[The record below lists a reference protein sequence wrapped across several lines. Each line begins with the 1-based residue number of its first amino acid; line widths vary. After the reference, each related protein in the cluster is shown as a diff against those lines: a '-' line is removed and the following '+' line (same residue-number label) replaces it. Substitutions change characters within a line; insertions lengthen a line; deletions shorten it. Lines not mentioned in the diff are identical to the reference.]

1 MTTNKNTLILVDGS
15 GYLYRA
21 FHALPPL
28 TNSQGMPTGAIY
40 GITNMLKNL
49 LAEYQPTYVAVVFDA
64 RGKTFRHDL
73 YTEYKAN
80 RPAMPDDLSQQ
91 IPWVHELIQALGFP
105 LLAEAGVEADDVIG
119 TLAKQAESAGMQTL
133 IFTGDKDFAQLVND
147 HIILVDT
154 MKNTRLDTQGVQ
166 TKFGIP
172 PELMVDYLSLIGDT
186 VDNVPGVNKVGP
198 KTAVKW
204 LDAYGSLS
212 EIMKHADKIKGKVGE
227 NLRNALN
234 YLPLTQQLVTIKC
247 DVPLS
252 KTPAELTLNTPD
264 NVKLYPLY
272 ETLAFKQW
280 LNEVSEF
287 GEPASKIVEHDYQTI
302 LTEDAFSYWLEKLQQ
317 SEIFAVDTET
327 TSLNP
332 LEAEIVGISFAVKP
346 YEAAYL
352 PLTHDYIGAPAQLE
366 REKVFKHLR
375 PILENPKLLKVGQNL
390 KYDFQILKKY
400 NIQLQGMAFD
410 TMLESYILESTTK
423 HDMDSMAQKHLQH
436 KTIPFEQ
443 VAGKGKKQLTFNQID
458 LEHASPYAA
467 EDADVTLQ
475 LHHVFTPKLQQIPR
489 LKSVLTDI
497 EMPLVPILAN
507 MENNGVKID
516 ANQLYAQSLEL
527 SAQLAKLE
535 TEVHQLAG
543 KTFNLN
549 SPKQLQTLFFDELK
563 LPVLKKTP
571 KGEPSTAV
579 EVLEELAADYPLP
592 QLILQHRSLSKLKST
607 YTDALP
613 KQISPH
619 TGRVHT
625 SYHQAVTATGR
636 LSSTDPNLQNIP
648 IRTAEGRRIRQAFV
662 APKDYVLLAADYS
675 QIELRIMAH
684 LSQDEKLLTA
694 FANHQDIHQAT
705 AAEVFQTEI
714 AQVTSEQRRKAKA
727 VNFGLIYGMQA
738 FGLAKQ
744 LGIERKEAQTYID
757 TYFERYPQVKAFME
771 ATRELARQQGYVE
784 TVFGRRLYVPEI
796 NSRNYQRRQYA
807 ERSAI
812 NAPMQGTAADIIKLA
827 MIKVDQWIQT
837 CAMDVKMLL
846 QVHDEL
852 VFEVPQNYV
861 EKAKAEIG
869 QAMINAAQLKVPLVV
884 DIGMGENW
892 EQAY

>member
-1 MTTNKNTLILVDGS
+1 MATNTLILVDGS

-28 TNSQGMPTGAIY
+28 SNSQGIPTGAVY
-40 GITNMLKNL
+40 GVANMLKNL

-64 RGKTFRHDL
+64 RGKTFRSDL
-73 YTEYKAN
+73 YAEYKSN

-91 IPWVHELIQALGFP
+91 IPWVHELVEALGFP
-105 LLAEAGVEADDVIG
+105 LLMETGVEADDVIG
-119 TLAKQAESAGMQTL
+119 TLAKQAEVAGMQTL

-147 HIILVDT
+147 NIMLIDT
-154 MKNTRLDTQGVQ
+154 MKNTRLDEQGVKD
-166 TKFGIP
+166 KFGIL
-172 PELMVDYLSLIGDT
+172 PERIVDYLSLIGDT
-186 VDNVPGVNKVGP
+186 SDNVPGVQKVGP

-204 LDAYGSLS
+204 LEQYGSLAN
-212 EIMKHADKIKGKVGE
+212 IMSNADKIKGKVGE
-227 NLRNALN
+227 NLREALN

-247 DVPLS
+247 DVSLPKS
-252 KTPAELTLNTPD
+252 PTELTLNEP
-264 NVKLYPLY
+264 NNSKLYFIY
-272 ETLAFKQW
+272 DTLEFKQW
-280 LNEVSEF
+280 LSEF
-287 GEPASKIVEHDYQTI
+287 SDLSKPLKQQVEHDYKAI
-302 LTEDAFSYWLEKLQQ
+302 LTETDLSQWIEKLQN
-317 SEIFAVDTET
+317 SDIFAVDTET
-327 TSLNP
+327 TSLDP
-332 LEAEIVGISFAVKP
+332 LNAEIVGLSFAVTP
-346 YEAAYL
+346 HEAVYL
-352 PLTHDYIGAPAQLE
+352 PLSHNYLGAPAQLDKE
-366 REKVFKHLR
+366 QVFKQLR

-400 NIQLQGMAFD
+400 AIHLQGMAFD
-410 TMLESYILESTTK
+410 TMLESYVLDSTAK
-423 HDMDSMAQKHLQH
+423 HDMDSMAKKHLQH
-436 KTIPFEQ
+436 KTITFEE

-458 LEHASPYAA
+458 LEQATPYAA
-467 EDADVTLQ
+467 EDADITLQ
-475 LHHVFTPKLQQIPR
+475 LHQKLYPQLSASLLSVF
-489 LKSVLTDI
+489 TDI
-497 EMPLVPILAN
+497 EMLLVPVLAS
-507 MENNGVKID
+507 MEMHGVKID
-516 ANQLYAQSLEL
+516 TNPLYAQSLEL
-527 SAQLAKLE
+527 SAQLKKLE
-535 TEVHQLAG
+535 TEVYDIAG

-549 SPKQLQTLFFDELK
+549 SPKQLQILLFEELK

-579 EVLEELAADYPLP
+579 DVLEELAADYPLP
-592 QLILQHRSLSKLKST
+592 NLILQHRSLSKLKST

-613 KQISPH
+613 KQINLH

-648 IRTAEGRRIRQAFV
+648 IRTPEGRRIRQAFI
-662 APKDYVLLAADYS
+662 APEGYVLLAADYS

-684 LSQDEKLLTA
+684 LSEDEKLLTA

-714 AQVTSEQRRKAKA
+714 TQVTSEQRRKAKA

-757 TYFERYPQVKAFME
+757 TYFERYPHVKAFME

-796 NSRNYQRRQYA
+796 HSKNYQRRQYA

-827 MIKVDQWIQT
+827 MIKVSQWIQT
-837 CAMDVKMLL
+837 CPVDIKMIL

-852 VFEVPQNYV
+852 VFEVSETYV
-861 EKAKAEIG
+861 AEAQTQIEA
-869 QAMINAAQLKVPLVV
+869 AMTRAAQLKVPLVV
-884 DIGMGENW
+884 DIGVGANW
-892 EQAY
+892 EQAH